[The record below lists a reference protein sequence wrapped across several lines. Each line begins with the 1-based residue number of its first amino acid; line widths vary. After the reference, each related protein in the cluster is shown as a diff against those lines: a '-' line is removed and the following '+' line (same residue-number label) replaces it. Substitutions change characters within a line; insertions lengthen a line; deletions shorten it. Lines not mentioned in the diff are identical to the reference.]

1 MTISDT
7 APAATLVS
15 YGSYIGGEQV
25 TEDRWIYVADPRA
38 VLQDSFATLTL
49 KRRLDSGEQQYG
61 EDMAGIVG
69 RVAVGTDRHMQ
80 AALAAATR
88 AAKVWRGAPLQ
99 VRVDDF
105 LAHLGARILGHREQI
120 EQMALYEG
128 HPRELVKW
136 EVSGWLAT
144 TTAQSRDFY
153 RSQLWYETFDGDS
166 RRIVRRCADGVVC
179 INPPANAPM
188 SSAMLAAT
196 SVMAGNAVVIRAPRS
211 VPLGV
216 FYSMIEIIAPVLEEI
231 GAPVGTINVV
241 CSEPAP
247 TFEQWLDSPLVN
259 DIMYFGAV
267 EPGLEIERQ
276 CVAAGKK
283 PILELA
289 GNDVVVVWSDANLD
303 YASDALLEAF
313 FGSGQLCMI
322 PNLVVAHPDIAE
334 ELVALV
340 IAKAASIRIGYPDED
355 GVLLSPVL
363 RHDKFHSA
371 LGDALDNG
379 AQLLAGGGSVHV
391 DGSPSEAGMFLQ
403 PTVIRVDGLK
413 NSRRVRAVEHE
424 TFFPLL
430 PIVVPDTSDGDLAL
444 STVIDFVNT
453 NLYGLRNSLWSSSAT
468 VIDTYVANVTNS
480 GIIKV
485 NESHIAFG
493 APLPTH
499 GGTAL
504 TGGAFGE
511 ANYPALRTS
520 HIQGVSVSYVPHPP
534 RHYKEQA

>member
-1 MTISDT
+1 GVGGGPPHSHPPPAR
-7 APAATLVS
+7 AP
-15 YGSYIGGEQV
+15 
-25 TEDRWIYVADPRA
+25 
-38 VLQDSFATLTL
+38 
-49 KRRLDSGEQQYG
+49 
-61 EDMAGIVG
+61 
-69 RVAVGTDRHMQ
+69 
-80 AALAAATR
+80 ATR
-88 AAKVWRGAPLQ
+88 AAKAWRGAPLQ

-153 RSQLWYETFDGDS
+153 RSQLWYETFDRDS

-247 TFEQWLDSPLVN
+247 TFEQWLGSPLVN

-267 EPGLEIERQ
+267 EPGLEIERR

-334 ELVALV
+334 ELIALV

-413 NSRRVRAVEHE
+413 NSRRVKAVEHE